1 MNNKG
6 QTIII
11 VILCFLLGLML
22 ASQFKSID
30 NAGGGIISLQRAQE
44 LTSEL
49 KSIKE
54 ERNALYEEIEILRQ
68 KIIEYEESAAET
80 GKFADALK
88 KELER
93 VRIIAGITDIEG
105 PGITVTLNDSK
116 VPNQVGEDPNL
127 FLIHADDLLKTINE
141 LFSAG
146 AEAVSINEQRVIST
160 TEIRCVGTTIS
171 INNVKFAPPYIINA
185 IGDPETL
192 EASLKMRGG
201 IVDTLNA
208 WGIELSIKKHEKIT
222 IPGYKGSI
230 KFEYAIPKKVVA
242 K

>member
-30 NAGGGIISLQRAQE
+30 NAGGGIIPIQRAQE

-49 KSIKE
+49 KAIKE
-54 ERNALYEEIEILRQ
+54 ERSALYEEIEILRQ
-68 KIIEYEESAAET
+68 KIIEYEESAAKT
-80 GKFADALK
+80 GQFAEAL

-93 VRIIAGITDIEG
+93 VRIIAGITDLEAG
-105 PGITVTLNDSK
+105 NNSTLNDSK
-116 VPNQVGEDPNL
+116 LPNQVGEDPNL
-127 FLIHADDLLKTINE
+127 YLIHADDLLKTINE

-160 TEIRCVGTTIS
+160 TEIRCVGSTIS
-171 INNVKFAPPYIINA
+171 INNVKLHLLI
-185 IGDPETL
+185 L
-192 EASLKMRGG
+192 
-201 IVDTLNA
+201 
-208 WGIELSIKKHEKIT
+208 
-222 IPGYKGSI
+222 
-230 KFEYAIPKKVVA
+230 
-242 K
+242 